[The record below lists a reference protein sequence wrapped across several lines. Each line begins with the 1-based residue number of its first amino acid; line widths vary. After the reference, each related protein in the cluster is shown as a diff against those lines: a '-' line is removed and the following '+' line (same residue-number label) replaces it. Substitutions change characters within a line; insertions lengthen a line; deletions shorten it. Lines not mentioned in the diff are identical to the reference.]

1 MVLPPPSVDDPRV
14 PRLQRPEV
22 PPKPGAPGPGGGR
35 ACGPCD
41 YCCRLPSI
49 DWPEYPD
56 LHKPAGAYCKH
67 CIPGGGGC
75 AIHPD
80 RPIHCASF
88 QCLWL
93 MGFGPDELR
102 PDKIGGFMDAV
113 DAGQLFLL
121 TDRERPDPR
130 TIPGVAQFIAEW
142 TAKRKARLVVYRD
155 GKVVE
160 ERRAPGTPR

>member
-1 MVLPPPSVDDPRV
+1 MANDLRATRPK
-14 PRLQRPEV
+14 RPEA
-22 PPKPGAPGPGGGR
+22 PPRPGSPGAGGGR

-41 YCCRLPSI
+41 LCCRLPSI
-49 DWPEYPD
+49 DWPEYPE

-102 PDKIGGFMDAV
+102 PDRIGGFMDAV
-113 DAGQLFLL
+113 DAGRMFLV
-121 TDRERPDPR
+121 TDRDRPDPR
-130 TIPGVAQFIAEW
+130 TIPAVARFIAEW
-142 TAKRKARLVVYRD
+142 TAKRRSRLVVYLE
-155 GKVVE
+155 GKEVD
-160 ERRAPGTPR
+160 ERRGGAAGPRH